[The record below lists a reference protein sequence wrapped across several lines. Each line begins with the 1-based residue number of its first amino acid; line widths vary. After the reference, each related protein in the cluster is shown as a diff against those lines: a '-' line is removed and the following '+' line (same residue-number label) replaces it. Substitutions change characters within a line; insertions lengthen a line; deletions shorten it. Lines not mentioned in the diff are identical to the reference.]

1 MNLMM
6 FVGSELIEAM
16 PLDKELISKPG
27 YLGNFKRRMQNKYRE
42 LFLRDP
48 KPEFYVASHHSEVKP
63 VELLLKG

>member
-1 MNLMM
+1 MM

-27 YLGNFKRRMQNKYRE
+27 YLGNYKRRMQNKYRE

-48 KPEFYVASHHSEVKP
+48 KPEFYVVSQHSEVKP

>member
-48 KPEFYVASHHSEVKP
+48 KPEFYVASTHLEVKP
-63 VELLLKG
+63 VEQLLKG